1 MRALGRF
8 RTSDVAGIPCSPVRE
23 ASRRSSGEQH
33 LHIWLDQTNGGTA
46 GGLPRAKMTQKTEP
60 ESAGFDQEEEE
71 PGELMCTLSTDGRDG
86 SWLAEDANGEPLIV
100 RRNGDGTLA
109 IHHLPKARRDRRTS
123 GTEAWGRTM
132 RLRCGA
138 GSATDAAACY
148 GQR

>member
-1 MRALGRF
+1 LQILRP
-8 RTSDVAGIPCSPVRE
+8 TRE
-23 ASRRSSGEQH
+23 AVRTFPVESINWRTRR
-33 LHIWLDQTNGGTA
+33 
-46 GGLPRAKMTQKTEP
+46 
-60 ESAGFDQEEEE
+60 
-71 PGELMCTLSTDGRDG
+71 TLRTDGRDDA
-86 SWLAEDANGEPLIV
+86 WLAEDANGEPLIV